1 MDFRFS
7 FSVKLRVLVA
17 ALPVGAI
24 DSHADDGLVPIRI
37 RPGINIDGFTQAQLQ
52 IHDETLESDNELDK
66 NYSWIGIQITSPVFV
81 AQGEDWDG
89 VDILVRLI
97 KDRFRVVA
105 TPACTYEVRVG
116 MGEHLHYP
124 FPDHVVEQM
133 AQFLWTAE
141 PTLSRLHDPRRRA
154 ARQKHA
160 LRKGSRM
167 ANGWTNEHADFWFRH
182 DCWLTEKTPEWRRI
196 EKMTGQRHVQ
206 QMYARRCD
214 VNVPLTAF
222 NVGSLAQATKLDH
235 GDGGYSTKCVD
246 SPPEEYDEVEDDMSV
261 PMTQA
266 MIAAWINRVET
277 PELSTATAGRR
288 VLPENDKL
296 TRSTTAPQDPDQS
309 LENALHNTSK
319 GIAKRPQSGK
329 GRLNL
334 DPLARHTPQ
343 SEFASQP
350 LSIVSAAAS
359 DESAR
364 F

>member
-1 MDFRFS
+1 MDSRFS
-7 FSVKLRVLVA
+7 FSVKLHLLVA

-52 IHDETLESDNELDK
+52 IHDELEPAGILVVADPGHGHSNSKWLISHDETLESDNELDK

-141 PTLSRLHDPRRRA
+141 PTLSRLHDPRRQA

-167 ANGWTNEHADFWFRH
+167 ANGWTDEHADF
-182 DCWLTEKTPEWRRI
+182 
-196 EKMTGQRHVQ
+196 
-206 QMYARRCD
+206 
-214 VNVPLTAF
+214 
-222 NVGSLAQATKLDH
+222 
-235 GDGGYSTKCVD
+235 
-246 SPPEEYDEVEDDMSV
+246 
-261 PMTQA
+261 
-266 MIAAWINRVET
+266 
-277 PELSTATAGRR
+277 
-288 VLPENDKL
+288 
-296 TRSTTAPQDPDQS
+296 
-309 LENALHNTSK
+309 
-319 GIAKRPQSGK
+319 
-329 GRLNL
+329 
-334 DPLARHTPQ
+334 
-343 SEFASQP
+343 
-350 LSIVSAAAS
+350 
-359 DESAR
+359 
-364 F
+364 